1 MGGGFAPVS
10 GLPTP
15 PPNLPRRGG
24 GAASSSSELLLTRPL
39 YTIADILAATGGNAE
54 GLEPATPIN
63 SISIDS
69 REIGPDALFVAIK
82 GDRFDGH
89 DFVDK
94 ALENGAVAALV
105 GRGEG
110 EKRVVVA
117 DALGGLRDIARAA
130 RERSRAIVVGVT
142 GSVGKTT
149 TKEAIRV
156 VFEAAG
162 ATHASI
168 KSFNNHWGVPL
179 MLARFPE
186 DAQFGVFEM
195 GMSGPD
201 EIRPLA
207 QLVRPHI
214 AVITTV
220 AAAHL
225 EAFGSLDGIA
235 RAKAEIFAGLEP
247 GGTAV
252 LNADHPQLGVLL
264 DEANA
269 AGVTRIVTYGEAR
282 GADWQIID
290 IETAADRSFATIEH
304 DGERHALVLGVAG
317 RHMVANATAALAVA
331 HLAGVEPAVALR
343 ALASFGA
350 QAGRGLRSLLGPPD
364 KPLLLI
370 DESYNANTASMTAA
384 LDVFAAQTAPA
395 GRKVVV
401 LGDMLELG
409 PQSASLHAS
418 LLPAV
423 VASGAER
430 IYLVGASMTALAD
443 ALGPGRVA
451 AHAQTADEIAEI
463 VLGDLAYGDAVM
475 IKGSNG
481 VGLAGIVEQIRKR
494 FERAPDPAQ

>member
-1 MGGGFAPVS
+1 M
-10 GLPTP
+10 TH
-15 PPNLPRRGG
+15 
-24 GAASSSSELLLTRPL
+24 PL
-39 YTIADILAATGGNAE
+39 HTIGDILAATGGTS
-54 GLEPATPIN
+54 GLDPATPIN
-63 SISIDS
+63 SVSIDS
-69 REIGPDALFVAIK
+69 REIGPDALFVAIQ

-105 GRGEG
+105 SRGSDNGR
-110 EKRVVVA
+110 VLVP
-117 DALGGLRDIARAA
+117 DALEGLRDIARAA
-130 RERSRAIVVGVT
+130 RARSRAVVVGVT

-168 KSFNNHWGVPL
+168 RSFNNHWGVPL
-179 MLARFPE
+179 MLARFPAQ
-186 DAQFGVFEM
+186 AQFGVFEM

-225 EAFGSLDGIA
+225 EAFGSLEGIA

-247 GGTAV
+247 GATAL
-252 LNADHPQLGVLL
+252 LNADHSQLPVLL
-264 DEANA
+264 EEADA
-269 AGVTRIVTYGEAR
+269 AGVGKIVTYGESE
-282 GADWQIID
+282 GVDWRIVE

-304 DGERHALVLGVAG
+304 AGERHALVLGVPG

-331 HLAGVEPAVALR
+331 YLAGVEPAVALR
-343 ALASFGA
+343 ALAGFGA
-350 QAGRGLRSLLGPPD
+350 QAGRGLRSVFGAPER
-364 KPLLLI
+364 PLLLI

-384 LDVFAAQTAPA
+384 LDVFAAQAAPD
-395 GRKVVV
+395 GRKFVI

-409 PQSASLHAS
+409 PQSPELHRG

-423 VASGAER
+423 NASGADR
-430 IYLVGASMTALAD
+430 IYLVGPAMEALSE

-451 AHAQTADEIAEI
+451 GYTQTAAEMAEM
-463 VLGDLAYGDAVM
+463 VLNDLAYGDAVM
-475 IKGSNG
+475 IKGSHG
-481 VGLAGIVEQIRKR
+481 VGLAGIVEKIRNR
-494 FERAPDPAQ
+494 FEDT

>member
-1 MGGGFAPVS
+1 MTQA
-10 GLPTP
+10 LH
-15 PPNLPRRGG
+15 
-24 GAASSSSELLLTRPL
+24 
-39 YTIADILAATGGNAE
+39 TIETILAATGGRTA
-54 GLEPATPIN
+54 LDPATPIG
-63 SISIDS
+63 SVTIDS

-89 DFVDK
+89 DFVDT
-94 ALENGAVAALV
+94 ALKNGAVAALV
-105 GRGEG
+105 SRGEG
-110 EKRVVVA
+110 PGRIVVD
-117 DALGGLRDIARAA
+117 DALDGMRDIARAA

-162 ATHASI
+162 QTHASI

-179 MLARFPE
+179 MLARLPAE
-186 DAQFGVFEM
+186 AQFGVFEM

-201 EIRPLA
+201 EIRPLS

-214 AVITTV
+214 AVITTI
-220 AAAHL
+220 AAAHF

-252 LNADHPQLGVLL
+252 LNGDHPQLDVLL

-269 AGVTRIVTYGEAR
+269 AGVGRVITYGEAR
-282 GADWQIID
+282 GVDWQILS
-290 IETAADRSFATIEH
+290 IETAGDSSFATIEH
-304 DGERHALVLGVAG
+304 DGERYSLVVNVPG

-331 HLAGVEPAVALR
+331 HLAGIEPAVALL
-343 ALASFGA
+343 ALAGFGA
-350 QAGRGLRSLLGPPD
+350 QAGRGLRSRLGPDD

-384 LDVFAAQTAPA
+384 LETFAGQSTP
-395 GRKVVV
+395 GEKVVI

-409 PQSASLHAS
+409 EKSSSMHAS

-423 VASGAER
+423 NASGATR
-430 IYLVGASMTALAD
+430 IYLVGKDIAALAE
-443 ALGPGRVA
+443 ALGSGRVA
-451 AHAQTADEIAEI
+451 AHTQTAGEMVEI
-463 VLGDLAYGDAVM
+463 VLNHLAYGDAVM
-475 IKGSNG
+475 VKGSNG
-481 VGLAGIVEQIRKR
+481 VGLAGVVEKIRQK
-494 FERAPDPAQ
+494 FGTS

>member
-1 MGGGFAPVS
+1 M
-10 GLPTP
+10 TQ
-15 PPNLPRRGG
+15 
-24 GAASSSSELLLTRPL
+24 PL
-39 YTIADILAATGGNAE
+39 YTIGDIVAATGGTTA
-54 GLEPATPIN
+54 LDHAMPIN

-69 REIGPDALFVAIK
+69 RELGPDALFVAIR

-105 GRGEG
+105 SRGDG
-110 EKRVVVA
+110 DGRVVVD
-117 DALGGLRDIARAA
+117 DALEGLRDIGRAA

-186 DAQFGVFEM
+186 QAQFGVFEM
-195 GMSGPD
+195 GMSAPD

-252 LNADHPQLGVLL
+252 LNADHAQLGVVL

-269 AGVTRIVTYGEAR
+269 AGVSKIVTYGEAR
-282 GADWQIID
+282 GADWQILD
-290 IETAADRSFATIEH
+290 IETVADRSFATIEH
-304 DGERHALVLGVAG
+304 NGKRHALVLNVPG

-331 HLAGVEPAVALR
+331 ALAGVEADVALR
-343 ALASFGA
+343 ALAGFGA
-350 QAGRGLRSLLGPPD
+350 QPGRGQRMLLGAPD
-364 KPLLLI
+364 RPLLLI

-384 LDVFAAQTAPA
+384 LDTFAAQAAPD
-395 GRKVVV
+395 GRKVVI

-418 LLPAV
+418 LAPGV
-423 VASGAER
+423 NGSGAER
-430 IYLVGASMTALAD
+430 VYLVGAAMAALAA

-451 AHAQTADEIAEI
+451 GHAQTAGEMAEI
-463 VLGDLAYGDAVM
+463 VLNDLAYGDAVM
-475 IKGSNG
+475 VKGSNG
-481 VGLAGIVEQIRKR
+481 VGLAGIVQKIREK
-494 FERAPDPAQ
+494 FERN

>member
-1 MGGGFAPVS
+1 MS
-10 GLPTP
+10 K
-15 PPNLPRRGG
+15 
-24 GAASSSSELLLTRPL
+24 PL
-39 YTIADILAATGGNAE
+39 YTIAEVLAATGGTTS
-54 GLEPATPIN
+54 LDPSTPIN
-63 SISIDS
+63 SITIDS

-94 ALENGAVAALV
+94 ALENGTVAALV
-105 GRGEG
+105 DHGDGDRCIA
-110 EKRVVVA
+110 VS
-117 DALGGLRDIARAA
+117 DALEGMRAIGRAA
-130 RERSRAIVVGVT
+130 RQRSRAMVVGVT

-162 ATHASI
+162 ETHASI

-186 DAQFGVFEM
+186 TAQFGVFEM
-195 GMSGPD
+195 GMSAPD

-214 AVITTV
+214 AVITTI

-225 EAFGSLDGIA
+225 ESFGSLDGIA

-252 LNADHPQLGVLL
+252 LNADHPQLNVLL

-290 IETAADRSFATIEH
+290 VEIAADKSFATLEH
-304 DGERHALVLGVAG
+304 EGERHALVLNVPG
-317 RHMVANATAALAVA
+317 RHMVANATAALAVS
-331 HLAGVEPAVALR
+331 HLVGIEAAVALR
-343 ALASFGA
+343 ALTGFGA
-350 QAGRGLRSLLGPPD
+350 QPGRGQRLRLGPEAR
-364 KPLLLI
+364 PLLLT

-384 LDVFAAQTAPA
+384 LDVFAAQAAPG
-395 GRKVVV
+395 GRKIVI

-409 PQSASLHAS
+409 EQSPSLHAS
-418 LLPAV
+418 LAPAV
-423 VASGAER
+423 KASGAER
-430 IYLVGASMTALAD
+430 IYLVGPAMAALAD
-443 ALGPGRVA
+443 ALGRDRVA
-451 AHAQTADEIAEI
+451 AHTQTAVEMAEI
-463 VLGDLAYGDAVM
+463 VLNDLAYGDALMV
-475 IKGSNG
+475 KGSNG
-481 VGLAGIVEQIRKR
+481 VGLAGIVEKIRNQ
-494 FERAPDPAQ
+494 FGGN

>member
-1 MGGGFAPVS
+1 MTQA
-10 GLPTP
+10 LH
-15 PPNLPRRGG
+15 
-24 GAASSSSELLLTRPL
+24 
-39 YTIADILAATGGNAE
+39 TIGSILAATGGTSD
-54 GLEPATPIN
+54 LEPATPIG
-63 SISIDS
+63 SVTIDS

-89 DFVDK
+89 DFVET
-94 ALENGAVAALV
+94 ALGNGAVAALV
-105 GRGEG
+105 SRGEG
-110 EKRVVVA
+110 QGRIVVG
-117 DALGGLRDIARAA
+117 DALDGMRDIARAA

-162 ATHASI
+162 QTHASI

-179 MLARFPE
+179 MLARFPQ

-201 EIRPLA
+201 EIRPLS

-214 AVITTV
+214 AVITNI
-220 AAAHL
+220 AAAHF

-235 RAKAEIFAGLEP
+235 RAKAEIFAGLEL

-252 LNADHPQLGVLL
+252 LNADHAQLDVLL
-264 DEANA
+264 DEARA
-269 AGVTRIVTYGEAR
+269 AGVGNVVTYGEAR
-282 GADWQIID
+282 GVDWQILD
-290 IETAADRSFATIEH
+290 IQTAGENSFATIEH
-304 DGERHALVLGVAG
+304 EGERHALVVNVPG

-331 HLAGVEPAVALR
+331 HLAGIEPAVALR
-343 ALASFGA
+343 ALAGFGA
-350 QAGRGLRSLLGPPD
+350 QAGRGLRSRLGPED

-384 LDVFAAQTAPA
+384 LETFASQEAP
-395 GRKVVV
+395 GGNKIII

-409 PQSASLHAS
+409 EQSSSMHAS
-418 LLPAV
+418 LVPAV
-423 VASGAER
+423 NASGATR
-430 IYLVGASMTALAD
+430 VYLVGKDMA
-443 ALGPGRVA
+443 ALGEALGEGRVT
-451 AHAQTADEIAEI
+451 AHAQTSGEMAEI
-463 VLGDLAYGDAVM
+463 VLNQLAYGDAVM

-481 VGLAGIVEQIRKR
+481 VGLAGVVEKIRQK
-494 FERAPDPAQ
+494 FGNS